1 MSIFIVLTTVVLL
14 IVALYSNKAR
24 PSVLF
29 LMAVF
34 VFLVFGVLKPD
45 DVLKGLANK
54 QVIVIFL
61 LLILS
66 AGFKKE
72 FGYGFFNYLF
82 KPSLRPKQFLLRLS
96 CFSIPHF
103 FSHHD
108 TPPHKSLIE
117 EV

>member
-1 MSIFIVLTTVVLL
+1 MSIFIVLITVVLL
-14 IVALYSNKAR
+14 IIALYSNKAR

-34 VFLVFGVLKPD
+34 VFLVFGVLKPE

-66 AGFKKE
+66 TGFKKE

-82 KPSLRPKQFLLRLS
+82 KQNLLPKQFLHTVS
-96 CFSIPHF
+96 
-103 FSHHD
+103 
-108 TPPHKSLIE
+108 
-117 EV
+117 